1 MGDEIM
7 ENSVGLVR
15 VDSRLLH
22 GQVVT
27 RWIKQVD
34 ANEVIILD
42 DELAS
47 DEFMIEVFEMAAPE
61 GVELIV
67 KPINEEMKNFLEE
80 RDLSHSIVLF
90 RNITTLMKASQIYLP
105 FEKIQIGGIGGA
117 QGRTVVYNN
126 ITLTKEEFDELKSL
140 EGQGKNIFLQTVPE
154 DKELRLEKIEK
165 KF

>member
-1 MGDEIM
+1 M
-7 ENSVGLVR
+7 ESTVGLVR

-34 ANEVIILD
+34 AKEVIILD

-47 DEFMIEVFEMAAPE
+47 DQFMIEVFKMAAPD

-67 KPINEEMKNFLEE
+67 KPIDEEMKAFLEN

-90 RNITTLMKASQIYLP
+90 RDITTLMKASQIYLP
-105 FEKIQIGGIGGA
+105 FESIQIGGIGGA

-126 ITLTKEEFDELKSL
+126 ITLTKNEFSQLKDLEE
-140 EGQGKNIFLQTVPE
+140 QGKNIFLQTVPE
-154 DKELRLEKIEK
+154 DKEISLEKIAK